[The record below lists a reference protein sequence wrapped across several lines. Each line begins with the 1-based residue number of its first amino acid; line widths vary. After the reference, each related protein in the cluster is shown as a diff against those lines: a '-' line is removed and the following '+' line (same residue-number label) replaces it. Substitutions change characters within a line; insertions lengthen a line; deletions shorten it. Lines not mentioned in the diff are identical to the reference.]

1 MFIIPDFLFVKEQFL
16 NTATRHQKKL
26 DDGAI
31 VNTLQRDFG
40 VGFQGR
46 SGEEKHR

>member
-1 MFIIPDFLFVKEQFL
+1 MIIILDFLSGKEQFL

-31 VNTLQRDFG
+31 TNTLQRDFG
-40 VGFQGR
+40 VGFQSR